1 MKVNISEQESYELK
15 IADEMSFSDFDKL
28 VQKLNV
34 VVSMLKGET
43 SAKQISGPKTK
54 FYTRAAVVEMLY
66 AYQNFGK
73 DSPQFIEA
81 MKKYD
86 TTLVNI
92 QGQKHKWIRRHKI
105 TPQEIGL
112 TEFPFKV

>member
-1 MKVNISEQESYELK
+1 MKVNISEHESYELK

-43 SAKQISGPKTK
+43 SAKQISGQKSK
-54 FYTRAAVVEMLY
+54 FYTRAEAVELLY
-66 AYQNFGK
+66 LYQTQGK

-81 MKKYD
+81 LKKHN
-86 TTLVNI
+86 TTLIKV
-92 QGQKHKWIRRHKI
+92 QGAKNKWIKRHNI
-105 TPQEIGL
+105 TPEEIGL
-112 TEFPFKV
+112 TEHPYKV